1 MLVLGQ
7 SMGMEKGIAMEVQT
21 NAAKRKR
28 GRPKREH
35 APDPAA
41 ILAAAL
47 GRFARN
53 GFHGTNLRDI
63 AADAEVDV
71 ALVARQF
78 GSKMGLWKAVVD
90 EIAVRMADA
99 QADIAAL
106 QDDPMPLGER
116 IGRALDRFV
125 AFNAAHRELGQFF
138 VNEVTRAGER
148 RDYVLERLWLPNRRA
163 LLPLLKDGIDAGIVA
178 ASDPELALLM
188 LVGAVA
194 LPLITGEM
202 VSEDLGRDMET
213 RLSQGVKALLVRA

>member
-1 MLVLGQ
+1 MD
-7 SMGMEKGIAMEVQT
+7 VQT

-28 GRPKREH
+28 GRPKREN
-35 APDPAA
+35 APDPTAV
-41 ILAAAL
+41 LTAAL

-53 GFHGTNLRDI
+53 GFHATNLRDI
-63 AADAEVDV
+63 AADAGVDV

-78 GSKMGLWKAVVD
+78 GSKLGLWKAVVD

-99 QADIAAL
+99 QADIGAL
-106 QDDPMPLGER
+106 QADPMPLGER

-138 VNEVTRAGER
+138 VNEVTRPGER
-148 RDYVLERLWLPNRRA
+148 RDYVLERLWAPNRRA
-163 LLPLLKDGIDAGIVA
+163 LLPLLKEGIDAGVIA

-202 VSEDLGRDMET
+202 VSEDLGADMEARLT
-213 RLSQGVKALLVRA
+213 RQVKTLLVRA